1 MKRLERHTNRSI
13 KQRFTILVLLLVGTV
28 VLVSTLG
35 VFFLINGSLFIGNL
49 FSKKA
54 DTEQGPADFYGT
66 VDLDEVQPATNS
78 AYIAVTG
85 STNGFDKVEFYINDE
100 KVKIASIDSSDSFS
114 EEIGELTEGENK
126 VYAKGI
132 ATDSKKEKS
141 SPSYTINYKKGEPT
155 LTITSPQEGE
165 TVGREDLRIEGT
177 TDKGNTVQ
185 VNGSPAV
192 VNIEGKFTSSVIL
205 KEGENKINIKASD
218 NAGNTKE
225 QTLTIKYQK

>member
-1 MKRLERHTNRSI
+1 MKRLQRHTSRSI
-13 KQRFTILVLLLVGTV
+13 KQRFTLLVILLVGTV

-35 VFFLINGSLFIGNL
+35 VFFLINGSLFVGRL

-54 DTEQGPADFYGT
+54 DTQQGPADFYGT
-66 VDLDEVQPATNS
+66 VNLDEIQPATNS

-85 STNGFDKVEFYINDE
+85 STNGFDKVEFYINGE
-100 KVKIASIDSSDSFS
+100 KVKTASIDSSDSFS
-114 EEIGELTEGENK
+114 EEIGELTEGDNNIY
-126 VYAKGI
+126 VKGI
-132 ATDSKKEKS
+132 ATDSDKKKES
-141 SPSYTINYKKGEPT
+141 ESYTVNYKKAEPA
-155 LTITSPQEGE
+155 LTVSSPQEGE

-192 VNIEGKFTSSVIL
+192 VNVEGKFNASFTL
-205 KEGENKINIKASD
+205 KEGENKISIKAAD

-225 QTLTIKYQK
+225 QVLTVKYQK